1 MKFDF
6 EMLQPE
12 KWNEYILTNIFLMF
26 FIVLIILY
34 EIYFSYMNSKEM
46 EYLKPY
52 YFLMLLLLFPISW
65 LISYVQIF
73 YHSKLSYLKK

>member
-52 YFLMLLLLFPISW
+52 YFFNASFIVSN
-65 LISYVQIF
+65 
-73 YHSKLSYLKK
+73 KLVNQLCQNILSFKT